1 MHRVPPP
8 YPTARDGFIIPYRNL
23 PRAAPLMGA
32 RGVRA
37 GEAGIASDERRFTPP
52 NIEAR
57 PSASGAR
64 RRSYSRGSEAGDRC
78 WPSL

>member
-1 MHRVPPP
+1 M
-8 YPTARDGFIIPYRNL
+8 IPYRNL
-23 PRAAPLMGA
+23 PRAAPPGSHGC

-37 GEAGIASDERRFTPP
+37 PAKWVLDEKRFTPP

-64 RRSYSRGSEAGDRC
+64 RRSYTRGGEVPV
-78 WPSL
+78 PSLKP